1 VAFLELIKPNTKID
15 FVGMIRYTL
24 ALSWILILVGIVSLV
39 IKGGPTYG
47 IDFRGGTLFQVKFA
61 KQVTAEEIRAAA
73 KGLGVEV
80 GAVQDFGPATENEFL
95 VNIETKVEDLEKLSD
110 EFQTAF
116 LAKFGKD
123 SFEIRRTEAVGP
135 KVGKDLRQKALLA
148 VLCSCI
154 GMLIY
159 MWFRFEFRFGLGAV
173 LGLAH
178 DVLIVMTFL
187 SLTNT
192 PIDLTVL
199 AALLTIVGYSV
210 NDTIIVCDR
219 IRENMP
225 KMTRQKFPD
234 IINISVNQTLS
245 RTILT
250 VGTVF
255 LATLSLYIFG
265 GGVIHDFAF
274 TMLVG
279 IITGTYSSVFVAC
292 PVAIYWEKLFVNKD
306 GARARR

>member
-1 VAFLELIKPNTKID
+1 MAFLQLIPPNTNFD
-15 FVGMIRYTL
+15 FVGKIRYTL
-24 ALSWILILVGIVSLV
+24 ALSWILIIAGIISLAV
-39 IKGGPTYG
+39 KGGPHYG
-47 IDFRGGTLFQVKFA
+47 IDFKGGTLFQVKFSR
-61 KQVTAEEIRAAA
+61 QVSAADIRQMTVDMGAPAAS
-73 KGLGVEV
+73 
-80 GAVQDFGPATENEFL
+80 VQNFGDEGQKEYL
-95 VNIETKVEDLEKLSD
+95 VNIESKVEDLEKFSD
-110 EFQTAF
+110 TFKAALE
-116 LAKFGKD
+116 AKFGKD

-135 KVGKDLRQKALLA
+135 KVGKDLRQKAMLA

-173 LGLAH
+173 LGLVH
-178 DVLIVMTFL
+178 DVLITMTFL

-192 PIDLTVL
+192 PIDLTVV

-225 KMTRQKFPD
+225 KMTRMKFSD
-234 IINISVNQTLS
+234 IINASVNQTLS

-255 LATLSLYIFG
+255 LATLALFIFG

-292 PVAIYWEKLFVNKD
+292 PVAIFWEKMFVKQ
-306 GARARR
+306 GSPGRRK

>member
-1 VAFLELIKPNTKID
+1 VAFFELIKPNTKID

-24 ALSWILILVGIVSLV
+24 ALSWIVILIGIVSLV
-39 IKGGPTYG
+39 VKGGPTYG

-61 KQVTAEEIRAAA
+61 RQVSAADIRSAVS
-73 KGLGVEV
+73 GMGPQSSS
-80 GAVQDFGPATENEFL
+80 VQDFGPATENEFL
-95 VNIETKVEDLEKLSD
+95 INIESGVEDLEQFSD
-110 EFQTAF
+110 QFKAAF
-116 LAKFGKD
+116 ETKFGKD
-123 SFEIRRTEAVGP
+123 SFEIRRSEAVGP
-135 KVGKDLRQKALLA
+135 KVGKDLRQKAMLA
-148 VLCSCI
+148 VLFSCI

-159 MWFRFEFRFGLGAV
+159 MWFRFELRFGLGAV

-192 PIDLTVL
+192 PIDLTVV

-225 KMTRQKFPD
+225 KMTRQKFSD

-245 RTILT
+245 RTVLT
-250 VGTVF
+250 VGTTL
-255 LATLSLYIFG
+255 LAALALFMFG
-265 GGVIHDFAF
+265 GAVIHDFAF
-274 TMLVG
+274 TMLIGV
-279 IITGTYSSVFVAC
+279 ITGTYSSVFVAC
-292 PVAIYWEKLFVNKD
+292 PVAIYWEKMFMNKTA
-306 GARARR
+306 GARK

>member
-1 VAFLELIKPNTKID
+1 MAFFELIKPNTNIN

-24 ALSWILILVGIVSLV
+24 ALSWILIAIGVVSLV
-39 IKGGPTYG
+39 VKGGPTYG
-47 IDFRGGTLFQVKFA
+47 IDFRGGTLFQVKFS
-61 KQVTAEEIRAAA
+61 KPVTAEEIRAAA
-73 KGLGVEV
+73 KGLNVEV
-80 GAVQDFGPATENEFL
+80 GAVQDFGPKAENEFL
-95 VNIETKVEDLEKLSD
+95 VNIETKVDDLEKLSD
-110 EFQTAF
+110 QFREAF
-116 LAKFGKD
+116 EKQFGKD

-135 KVGKDLRQKALLA
+135 KVGRDLREKALLA
-148 VLCSCI
+148 VIFSCI

-173 LGLAH
+173 FGLVH

-225 KMTRQKFPD
+225 KMTRQKFSD

-255 LATLSLYIFG
+255 LASLALYIFG

-279 IITGTYSSVFVAC
+279 IITGTYSSIFVAC
-292 PVAIYWEKLFVNKD
+292 PIAIFWERLFVPKKQ
-306 GARARR
+306 GARR